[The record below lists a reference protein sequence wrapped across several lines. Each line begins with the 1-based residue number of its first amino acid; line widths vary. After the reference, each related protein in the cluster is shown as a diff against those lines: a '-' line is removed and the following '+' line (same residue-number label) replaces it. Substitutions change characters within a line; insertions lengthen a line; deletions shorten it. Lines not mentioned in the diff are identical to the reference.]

1 MPSHCLHSQLGA
13 SQVCRQAQVS
23 FCGRAKGPSGHLAA
37 RHDVCVTDACFADI
51 STPQHLLTA
60 NDCSQ
65 ASQTVQQHVTELADL
80 SVQQQVKGT
89 TQYLRPQLQA
99 E

>member
-1 MPSHCLHSQLGA
+1 VRDRRLFRRYL
-13 SQVCRQAQVS
+13 
-23 FCGRAKGPSGHLAA
+23 
-37 RHDVCVTDACFADI
+37 
-51 STPQHLLTA
+51 STALQHLLTA